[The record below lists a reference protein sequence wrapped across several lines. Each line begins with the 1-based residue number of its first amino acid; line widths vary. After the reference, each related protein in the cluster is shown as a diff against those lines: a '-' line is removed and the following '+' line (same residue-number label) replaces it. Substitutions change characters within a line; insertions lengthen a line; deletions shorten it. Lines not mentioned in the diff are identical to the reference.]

1 MPKPLN
7 FLKNCRKGEKN
18 LAVYTISRNFAANT
32 LTMQLNYRH
41 IIAATLLLTATHAAS
56 AAEPAF
62 VNAYD
67 PWLIEAP
74 TPEVEAINVDE
85 ITIKAE
91 GRKIHVNGAEG
102 ETLEVYNVAGVKVAS
117 FSIDAPE
124 KTITLNVTRGVYI
137 LHVGKVARK
146 VNIL

>member
-1 MPKPLN
+1 MQSFYRN
-7 FLKNCRKGEKN
+7 I
-18 LAVYTISRNFAANT
+18 LAAALM
-32 LTMQLNYRH
+32 LT
-41 IIAATLLLTATHAAS
+41 AATTAS
-56 AAEPAF
+56 AAGPAF

-74 TPEVEAINVDE
+74 TPEVEAINADE

-91 GRKIHVNGAEG
+91 GRKIHINGAEG

-124 KTITLNVTRGVYI
+124 KTISLNVTRGVYI
-137 LHVGKVARK
+137 LRVGNVARK

>member
-1 MPKPLN
+1 MQSFYRN
-7 FLKNCRKGEKN
+7 I
-18 LAVYTISRNFAANT
+18 LAAALM
-32 LTMQLNYRH
+32 LT
-41 IIAATLLLTATHAAS
+41 AATTAS

-62 VNAYD
+62 VNTYD

-74 TPEVEAINVDE
+74 TPEVEAINADE

-91 GRKIHVNGAEG
+91 GRKIHINGAEG

-124 KTITLNVTRGVYI
+124 KTISLNVTRGVYI
-137 LHVGKVARK
+137 LRVGNVARK

>member
-1 MPKPLN
+1 M
-7 FLKNCRKGEKN
+7 
-18 LAVYTISRNFAANT
+18 
-32 LTMQLNYRH
+32 
-41 IIAATLLLTATHAAS
+41 LTAVNAAS

-62 VNAYD
+62 VSAYD
-67 PWLIEAP
+67 PWLLEAP
-74 TPEVEAINVDE
+74 APEVEAINADE

-124 KTITLNVTRGVYI
+124 KTINLNVSRGVYI
-137 LHVGKVARK
+137 LRVGNVARK

>member
-1 MPKPLN
+1 MLT
-7 FLKNCRKGEKN
+7 
-18 LAVYTISRNFAANT
+18 AATASAAN
-32 LTMQLNYRH
+32 
-41 IIAATLLLTATHAAS
+41 

-85 ITIKAE
+85 ITIKAV
-91 GRKIHVNGAEG
+91 GRKITINGAEG
-102 ETLEVYNVAGVKVAS
+102 ETLEVYNVAGVKVAA

-124 KTITLNVTRGVYI
+124 KTIVLNVHRGVYI
-137 LHVGKVARK
+137 LCVGKVARK